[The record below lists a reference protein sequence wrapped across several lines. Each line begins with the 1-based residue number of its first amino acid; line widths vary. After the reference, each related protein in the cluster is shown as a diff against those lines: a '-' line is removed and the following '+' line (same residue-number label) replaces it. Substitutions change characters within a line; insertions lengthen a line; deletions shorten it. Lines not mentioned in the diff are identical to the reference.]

1 MSTTPYALRN
11 LGAQPAL
18 RDFWDRLLVT
28 TIFSGV
34 VLAFIVSVYT
44 DLIVPWATAVER
56 QGWEAL
62 AGRPS
67 VWWLAMGLLLLTVRT
82 ILWLRYREA
91 PSVTM
96 AQAPMLTV
104 IVPAY
109 NEGEMVAKT
118 IASVVAA
125 RYPHERLQVIA
136 VDDGSKDDTWSHI
149 ERMAAQHP
157 GLVTPIRFARNQGKR
172 AALAAGFERARG
184 TIVVTIDSDSL
195 IEPQTLLAIVGPFA
209 NPRVG
214 AVAGKVA
221 VLNRESGLIARMMHV
236 RFILS
241 FDFLRSAQS
250 TYGTVYC
257 CPGALA
263 AYRTDLIRKILP
275 QWIEQRFMGAP
286 CTIGE
291 DRALTNDV
299 LALGYDTVYQRNAV
313 VHTIVPETYV
323 KLSKMLLRWNRSY
336 IREEWRFARIVW
348 KRPPLARIAAL
359 VEQTITNVRLPVA
372 LLTLV
377 LFVQAALAD
386 PQVVP
391 RVLLAIG
398 AAALLYNLHYLRAE
412 RSWSFLYGVMY
423 AYFAFFA
430 LFWVFPYALITVRAK
445 GWLTR

>member
-34 VLAFIVSVYT
+34 VLAFILSVYT

-67 VWWLAMGLLLLTVRT
+67 VWWLGMGLLLLTVRT

-91 PSVTM
+91 PSATM

-157 GLVTPIRFARNQGKR
+157 ELVTPIRFARNQGKR

-275 QWIEQRFMGAP
+275 QWIGQRFMGAP

-377 LFVQAALAD
+377 LFVQAAVAD